1 MNLKLLFT
9 SRSRPIRWSRTPP
22 KANSWGSDWRFYQMY
37 FFLFISVDVNKIA
50 TAKKKKIV
58 GSESKFHRRRAHH
71 WHLIGRHSAS
81 IFGRQQ
87 QKPITKLSELIK
99 ETTTAKRGEK
109 KMRHSEKSW
118 NFHQP
123 TECAQ
128 RFMDV
133 AANWNWKK
141 RFKVQQKKRNIR
153 RVHRYGEV
161 RHNYDRSQSAV
172 LLSQRMNG

>member
-37 FFLFISVDVNKIA
+37 FFLFISADVNKIA

-99 ETTTAKRGEK
+99 ETTKGGKKDEAQWKKLKFPSADWMCTTFYGCRSQLKLEK
-109 KMRHSEKSW
+109 KIQSSRKETQHPARFIDTVKCGTIMTDHS
-118 NFHQP
+118 
-123 TECAQ
+123 
-128 RFMDV
+128 
-133 AANWNWKK
+133 
-141 RFKVQQKKRNIR
+141 
-153 RVHRYGEV
+153 
-161 RHNYDRSQSAV
+161 
-172 LLSQRMNG
+172 LLSS